1 MDYSKKRD
9 EEAIEANKK
18 LDNYL
23 QITDTISDELWY
35 SFHEAITYNSA
46 TPVNWACRKLKIIYL
61 RTQNGESI
69 ALPIKNTALNKDNF
83 ETIIKAEFSDFIF
96 NHILE
101 YKL

>member
-18 LDNYL
+18 LDKYL
-23 QITDTISDELWY
+23 QTATFISDDLWH
-35 SFHEAITYNSA
+35 SLCDAITYNSA

-69 ALPIKNTALNKDNF
+69 GLPIKNTVLNKDNF
-83 ETIIKAEFSDFIF
+83 EAIITEEFSDFIF
-96 NHILE
+96 NHMLA